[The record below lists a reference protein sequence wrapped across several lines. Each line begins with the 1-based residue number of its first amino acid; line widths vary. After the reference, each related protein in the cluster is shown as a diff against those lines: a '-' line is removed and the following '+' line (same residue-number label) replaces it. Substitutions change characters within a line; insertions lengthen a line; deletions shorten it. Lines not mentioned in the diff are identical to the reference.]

1 MSKRGPGRPRKRGRP
16 KKAPGEPT
24 DHRLTPKMRVA
35 ILAIVEDN
43 KPRAEA
49 AKIAGLTDDAVR
61 KGMKDNP
68 VAREF
73 YTSELRALMDFAKA
87 RAAHALIKELEE
99 PNAAAR
105 VAAARSILKDNER
118 APAAGNMPQVPGF
131 AIHIA
136 DTPKCA
142 SAAGW
147 ACARSDRA
155 PTGAERRARGTMN
168 HPDGGIDPWT
178 GGGCSRSAA
187 SL

>member
-1 MSKRGPGRPRKRGRP
+1 
-16 KKAPGEPT
+16 
-24 DHRLTPKMRVA
+24 MRVA

-49 AKIAGLTDDAVR
+49 AKIAGLTDDAVP

-105 VAAARSILKDNER
+105 VAAARSILKDSER

-131 AIHIA
+131 AILIA

-155 PTGAERRARGTMN
+155 PTGAERRACGTMN

>member
-1 MSKRGPGRPRKRGRP
+1 MSKKRGPGRPRKRGRP
-16 KKAPGEPT
+16 KKAPGEPV
-24 DHRLTPKMRVA
+24 DHRLTPKIRIA

-43 KPRAEA
+43 APRAHA
-49 AKIAGLTDDAVR
+49 AKLAGLTDDAVR
-61 KGMKDNP
+61 KAMKDNP
-68 VAREF
+68 AAREF
-73 YTSELRALMDFAKA
+73 YTNEVRALMQFAKA
-87 RAAHALIKELEE
+87 KAAHARR
-99 PNAAAR
+99 P
-105 VAAARSILKDNER
+105 ER
-118 APAAGNMPQVPGF
+118 CGPRRGRAHDPGGQRAISGGQQHAAGPGLR
-131 AIHIA
+131 
-136 DTPKCA
+136 DSYCRYPKSA